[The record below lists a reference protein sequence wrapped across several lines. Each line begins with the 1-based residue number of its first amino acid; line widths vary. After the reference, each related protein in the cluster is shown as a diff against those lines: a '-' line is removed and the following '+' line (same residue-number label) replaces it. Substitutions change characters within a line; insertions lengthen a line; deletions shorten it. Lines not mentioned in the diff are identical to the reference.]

1 MTKRAKAKM
10 NYPVDVHWSEEDQAF
25 IAEVYDLPGCLADGA
40 SEADAIKA
48 AREAAGDWLAV
59 AAKERREIPSPSS
72 EQQASGK
79 FNLRIPPSL
88 HRELQRR
95 APRERVSLNQL
106 ATMLLARAA
115 GAVDVKGD
123 R

>member
-1 MTKRAKAKM
+1 MAKRAKVGGR
-10 NYPVDVHWSEEDQAF
+10 YPVEVHWSEEDQSF

-40 SEADAIKA
+40 TEGDAIKA
-48 AREAAGDWLAV
+48 AHEAAADWVAV
-59 AAKERREIPSPSS
+59 AVKEGREIPSPSS
-72 EQQASGK
+72 EQPASGK

-95 APRERVSLNQL
+95 ARREQVSLNQL

-115 GAVDVKGD
+115 AG